1 MSTVNRIGIKEGD
14 LFAIMNP
21 RGDIYPSEVSPE
33 QGLYRDDT
41 RFLSRLEL
49 RIEGVLPRLLSSTV
63 KRDNLLFRA
72 DLTNPPIY
80 NGDVRIPR
88 DTIHLSRERF
98 LWHDT
103 CYERIRVRNYNH
115 SPVELTLSLYLDAD
129 YRDIFE
135 IRGKRRE
142 KRGELLPV
150 EIRED
155 EIMFSYRG
163 LDGVTRYTEVKFNPP
178 PSGFSAPDKPEGEP
192 SGAQVVNYRIKLPPE
207 GQKELILSIV
217 ATYEKDP
224 QIQSYDEAFGLVKAK
239 TESVRANTVDI
250 FTSNE
255 HFNEFLERSKSDIC
269 TLVTETPYGL
279 YPYAGI
285 PWYCTAFGRDGI
297 ITALECLWV
306 APEVAKGVLRFLAAH
321 QSKELNDEDDAEPGK
336 IPHEIRKGEM
346 ARTKEV
352 PFAHYYGSVDATPLY
367 IILAGEYLKR
377 TGDTE
382 TIMEIWPN
390 IKAALEWIIRY
401 GDLDGDGFV
410 EYLRRSSTGLK
421 NQGWKD
427 SAEAVFHAD
436 GSLAE
441 PPIALVEVQGYV
453 YMAFSEAQ
461 RLAKLMGETLLALEL
476 QRRMK
481 SLRVKFQRTFWSSR
495 LGCYVLALDGNK
507 RPCEVR
513 SSNAGHTLFT
523 GIANKVSARR
533 LAKLLLSDDFFS
545 GWGIRTIAR
554 SERNYNPMSYH
565 NGSVWPHDNALI
577 GWGLSRYGFKREVL
591 KIFTGLFEASQ
602 FVDLRR
608 LPELFCGFER
618 REAEGPTLYPVACQP
633 QAWASGAVFLLL
645 KAVLGLNFESETNSV
660 VFKNPVLP
668 EYLDVVVLNNI
679 TMAEGRV
686 NLYLERYGEDVVV
699 KVLEK
704 EGDINI
710 VIYK

>member
-1 MSTVNRIGIKEGD
+1 M
-14 LFAIMNP
+14 IMNP
-21 RGDIYPSEVSPE
+21 LGDIYPSEVSPE

-49 RIEGVLPRLLSSTV
+49 RIEGLLPRLLSSTV
-63 KRDNLLFRA
+63 KKDNILFRA
-72 DLTNPPIY
+72 DLTNPPIF
-80 NGDVRIPR
+80 NDGKRIPR
-88 DTIHLSRERF
+88 DTIHIFRERF
-98 LWHDT
+98 LWQDI
-103 CYERIRVRNYNH
+103 CYERIRIRNYNH
-115 SPVELTLSLYLDAD
+115 VSVKLALSIYLDAD

-142 KRGELLPV
+142 RRGDLLPV
-150 EIRED
+150 EIQKEGLL
-155 EIMFSYRG
+155 FSYRG
-163 LDGVTRYTEVKFNPP
+163 LDGVMRYTEVRFNPP
-178 PSGFSAPDKPEGEP
+178 PSEFFTLNSSERESVQGVLYDLD
-192 SGAQVVNYRIKLPPE
+192 LPPD
-207 GQKELILSIV
+207 GQKELLLAIITS
-217 ATYEKDP
+217 YERNTP
-224 QIQSYDEAFGLVKAK
+224 IQRYEEALGLVRAKA
-239 TESVRANTVDI
+239 ESIRANTVDI

-255 HFNEFLERSKSDIC
+255 HFNEFLERSRADIC

-321 QSKELNDEDDAEPGK
+321 QSREVNDEDDAEPGK

-346 ARTKEV
+346 ARTREV
-352 PFAHYYGSVDATPLY
+352 PFAHYYGSVDSTPLY
-367 IILAGEYLKR
+367 IVLAGEYLRR
-377 TGDTE
+377 TADTE
-382 TIMEIWPN
+382 TIMEIWPS
-390 IKAALEWIIRY
+390 IKAALEWIVSY

-410 EYLRRSSTGLK
+410 EYVRRSDKGLR

-427 SAEAVFHAD
+427 SEEAVFHAD

-461 RLAKLMGETLLALEL
+461 KLAKLMGETRLSLEL

-481 SLRVKFQRTFWSSR
+481 NLRMKFQKSFWSSR
-495 LGCYVLALDGNK
+495 LGCYVLALDAEK

-513 SSNAGHTLFT
+513 TSNAGHTLFT
-523 GIANKVSARR
+523 GIANKIPARR
-533 LAKLLLSDDFFS
+533 LARLLLSDDFFS
-545 GWGIRTIAR
+545 GWGIRTLAR
-554 SERNYNPMSYH
+554 TERNYNPMSYH

-577 GWGLSRYGFKREVL
+577 AWGLSRYGYKREVL
-591 KIFTGLFEASQ
+591 RILSGMFDASQ
-602 FVDLRR
+602 FVELRR

-645 KAVLGLNFESETNSV
+645 RAALGLNFEGETNSV
-660 VFKNPVLP
+660 IFKNPVLP

-679 TMAEGRV
+679 TMQNGRV

-704 EGDINI
+704 EGDIKI